1 MGPWQLFPPSR
12 FAIAF
17 SVFSYQQSLR
27 NQFKSK
33 CRKQK
38 EERSNSLTG
47 KRSLRKVASALY
59 LHECEVSLTDL
70 LQITDYDPEAEPR
83 IEDGESDSDLSVDE
97 NAGTEHYVA
106 VGSSKLRRKD
116 PVSLGPKYSG
126 TRVSRD
132 ALDQISDDEEDD
144 EEEESASG
152 SDDGFESA
160 QEDFDDPDTAD
171 LERDQLEHEGEDAE
185 IDSDDALGESDEE
198 RFEGFTFRG
207 SSKPRQ
213 PTKGKKA
220 KRPTA
225 ADFMDEE
232 AEESEDEDGN
242 PLDNGEEDEEDSEE
256 DDDEDDDGSDLDG
269 FIDDGDDSDML
280 DGEEASEGDEEED
293 SEDADDSDAED
304 KKPAKKGKRGEI
316 QSLMASGTQSVA
328 NAFATSIQKD
338 VAKGQAV
345 QQQRKAFDATLNI
358 RIRLQK
364 ALVAVNSL
372 STLDDT
378 ESQSEPYEAAEA
390 AAIKLLNTIG
400 DYRLGMQEKAGQ
412 KRKRDLEV
420 DASSED
426 IWKSMLDLERPAVAR
441 RKAVLENWSKK
452 VKATQAINSGISKG
466 SKFVKVDEP
475 LTMLLENQLQDPERL
490 VKRTRIPRSCA
501 PIQVS
506 RKVNEDAAIYDD
518 ADFYQL
524 LLKELVDQRT
534 ADTSGAGGQAATI
547 RYAAVKEAKNKKHVD
562 TKASKGRKMRF
573 NVHEK
578 MQNFMAPEDRRA
590 WEQQAI
596 DRFFGTLF
604 GQKMVLNED
613 ASDDEMDD
621 AIVTAEEEGLR
632 LFRN

>member
-1 MGPWQLFPPSR
+1 MPKAKGRAKQ
-12 FAIAF
+12 FADW
-17 SVFSYQQSLR
+17 
-27 NQFKSK
+27 
-33 CRKQK
+33 
-38 EERSNSLTG
+38 EE
-47 KRSLRKVASALY
+47 KPA
-59 LHECEVSLTDL
+59 
-70 LQITDYDPEAEPR
+70 QDYDPEAEPR

-106 VGSSKLRRKD
+106 VGRSKLRRKD
-116 PVSLGPKYSG
+116 AVSLGPKYSG

-132 ALDQISDDEEDD
+132 ALDQVSDG
-144 EEEESASG
+144 EEEESE
-152 SDDGFESA
+152 SDDFESA
-160 QEDFDDPDTAD
+160 QEDFDDPDEAD

-213 PTKGKKA
+213 SVKGKKA

-232 AEESEDEDGN
+232 AEESEDQEGESADDG
-242 PLDNGEEDEEDSEE
+242 ESAEEDSEE
-256 DDDEDDDGSDLDG
+256 EDDEDDGSDLEG
-269 FIDDGDDSDML
+269 FIDDGDDSDL
-280 DGEEASEGDEEED
+280 VDEEASEDDDEQGE
-293 SEDADDSDAED
+293 SESDDADDSDAKE

-328 NAFATSIQKD
+328 SAFATSIQKD
-338 VAKGQAV
+338 VAKGKAV

-390 AAIKLLNTIG
+390 AAMKLLNTIG
-400 DYRLGMQEKAGQ
+400 DYRMGMQEKAGQ
-412 KRKRDLEV
+412 KRKRDLEA
-420 DASSED
+420 DTSSED

-501 PIQVS
+501 PVQVS
-506 RKVNEDAAIYDD
+506 QKVNEDAEIYDD

-578 MQNFMAPEDRRA
+578 MQNFMAPEDRRV

-604 GQKMVLNED
+604 GQKMVLSED
-613 ASDDEMDD
+613 VEDEEMDE
-621 AIVTAEEEGLR
+621 AIDAEEEGLR